1 MFRFALLWKLLS
13 PSNRQ
18 RCTAAQAGG
27 FAQSI
32 PVIALSLSPSAASQ
46 GITHDLGSASFPL
59 RQGAKVP
66 NQTSEL
72 TSPSEIVFKD
82 AGLAAV
88 ICMSTGITEDSIT
101 APPTSHCDSTT
112 EEQ

>member
-1 MFRFALLWKLLS
+1 MFRFALFWKLLR

-46 GITHDLGSASFPL
+46 GVRLDLESESFPL
-59 RQGAKVP
+59 RQGANMP
-66 NQTSEL
+66 N
-72 TSPSEIVFKD
+72 
-82 AGLAAV
+82 
-88 ICMSTGITEDSIT
+88 
-101 APPTSHCDSTT
+101 
-112 EEQ
+112 